1 MIPTSRRLHYTA
13 RVSILLIAVAL
24 VTAMAGCNP
33 FCRLT
38 IDSTEGGS
46 VTTPGEGTF
55 SYFVPQCCPTQEL
68 VAEADE
74 GYRFVE
80 WTGYVDN
87 PDAAIT
93 YIVIGCDESI
103 TAHFEPECTPMIAA
117 GGLHTIGLKDNGR
130 VFALGDNSYGQCNVV
145 DWRGI
150 DQTAAGGSHTVG
162 LKPDGT
168 VVGVGR
174 YGYRQWEVGG
184 WRDIAQVA
192 AGWYHTVGLM
202 SDGTIVAVGNND
214 EGQCD
219 VGWTGIL
226 PQRIN

>member
-1 MIPTSRRLHYTA
+1 MLSSSRRRHVA
-13 RVSILLIAVAL
+13 RAIIFLIAVAL
-24 VTAMAGCNP
+24 VAAMAGCNP

-93 YIVIGCDESI
+93 YIMIGRDEST
-103 TAHFEPECTPMIAA
+103 TAHFGPECTPMVAG

-130 VFALGDNSYGQCNVV
+130 VP
-145 DWRGI
+145 R
-150 DQTAAGGSHTVG
+150 
-162 LKPDGT
+162 
-168 VVGVGR
+168 
-174 YGYRQWEVGG
+174 
-184 WRDIAQVA
+184 
-192 AGWYHTVGLM
+192 
-202 SDGTIVAVGNND
+202 AV
-214 EGQCD
+214 
-219 VGWTGIL
+219 
-226 PQRIN
+226 